1 MPLQAG
7 ETLANTFCSSK
18 SAIAGDLHLD
28 DENWTDKKHSLV
40 MGSKI
45 CFFFAV
51 DEIGHSLGP
60 KHSAESDSAKAPIY
74 KHIISVEKKNEVSV
88 YVIG

>member
-1 MPLQAG
+1 LPLQAG

-45 CFFFAV
+45 CFF
-51 DEIGHSLGP
+51 LLLM
-60 KHSAESDSAKAPIY
+60 K
-74 KHIISVEKKNEVSV
+74 
-88 YVIG
+88 